1 MTKKLDKEHVDA
13 IRDIQNRFAQNAGW
27 IGSVNIEIKM
37 LEQRI
42 SAEQRRLDDLYQ
54 QFEQLRAEESKL
66 LDTLKA
72 RYGDGEINI
81 ESGTFT
87 PVG

>member
-1 MTKKLDKEHVDA
+1 MTRKLDKEHVDA

-81 ESGTFT
+81 DSGTFT

>member
-81 ESGTFT
+81 DSGTFT

>member
-1 MTKKLDKEHVDA
+1 MTQKLDKEHVDA